1 MTDGSWEMLINVQK
15 QNEPVMNHPEAV
27 VTSLLNR
34 IEKVTPLVPK
44 GDIVEENILKNATSK
59 LKAAKMCKTHLK

>member
-1 MTDGSWEMLINVQK
+1 MD
-15 QNEPVMNHPEAV
+15 HPEAV

-44 GDIVEENILKNATSK
+44 GDIVEENILKLIIIE
-59 LKAAKMCKTHLK
+59 LKHLID